1 MSAALSQPD
10 ADRFSIYI
18 DAVIDAP
25 RFSFSSFCTAA
36 RISAAE
42 ALAWLRRPE
51 IESALQS
58 CVEFIQCS
66 ARIRHAVLDTNAMGA
81 LGELLKSDNQ
91 IEIRRAATTIISRHR
106 ANMRRPASA
115 SGGTDLGVTAL
126 LGDASSAS
134 RTALDSEI
142 SNLKSNPASALYTTD
157 LSAGQCATASPS
169 IPSTSRR
176 DAASVTSQGRQP
188 LEKSSPHT
196 SPEGAAQPTSHL
208 SSPTPQPSRLEA
220 PAPSPLS
227 TQNSA
232 LSTSSLLRELIARAI
247 QIRKNPPPREPHSV
261 RSLLNRV
268 GSTRSRDHP

>member
-10 ADRFSIYI
+10 AERFSIYI

-42 ALAWLRRPE
+42 ALAWLRCPD

-58 CVEFIQCS
+58 CMEFIQYS

-81 LGELLKSDNQ
+81 LGELLKSSQNQ
-91 IEIRRAATTIISRHR
+91 VEVRRAATTIISRHR
-106 ANMRRPASA
+106 ADMRRPASA
-115 SGGTDLGVTAL
+115 SVGTGLGV
-126 LGDASSAS
+126 SSAS

-169 IPSTSRR
+169 IPSPSRR
-176 DAASVTSQGRQP
+176 NAASVTSQGRQP

-208 SSPTPQPSRLEA
+208 SAPTPQPSRLTA

-232 LSTSSLLRELIARAI
+232 LSTSSLLRELIARAL
-247 QIRKNPPPREPHSV
+247 QLRKTPPPREPHSA
-261 RSLLNRV
+261 RSLLNRA

>member
-25 RFSFSSFCTAA
+25 RFNFSAFCQSA

-42 ALAWLRRPE
+42 ALAWLRRPD

-58 CVEFIQCS
+58 CMEFIQYS

-81 LGELLKSDNQ
+81 LGELLKSSQ
-91 IEIRRAATTIISRHR
+91 SQVEVRRAATTIISRHR
-106 ANMRRPASA
+106 ANMRRPATA
-115 SGGTDLGVTAL
+115 SVGTAL
-126 LGDASSAS
+126 LGGVSSAS

-169 IPSTSRR
+169 ISSPSRR
-176 DAASVTSQGRQP
+176 NAASVTSQGRQP

-208 SSPTPQPSRLEA
+208 SAPTAQPSRLTA
-220 PAPSPLS
+220 PASSPLS

-232 LSTSSLLRELIARAI
+232 LSTSFLLRELIARAI